1 MHQDCNLYSIN
12 SNLHYKYTKYP
23 KLIFFLHIK
32 NPLLL
37 FFVIYMTFL
46 MIYRNC
52 NEQNKNM

>member
-1 MHQDCNLYSIN
+1 MYKISKINLN
-12 SNLHYKYTKYP
+12 
-23 KLIFFLHIK
+23 FFLHII

-46 MIYRNC
+46 MIYCNC